1 MNVVSSFLQSL
12 PMRLERPKAS
22 LFLNCKTFYSEIQ
35 SCSCV
40 VVVSEFF
47 GGGAVIRIHYIRKSA
62 RWGLGPERDFDKKK
76 FALRQVMIH

>member
-47 GGGAVIRIHYIRKSA
+47 GGGQLFVSITSESQPDG
-62 RWGLGPERDFDKKK
+62 GLVQSEILTKKN
-76 FALRQVMIH
+76 LP